1 MRIFLEPT
9 EPLLFR
15 TGRSFDA
22 GESGFAETLFPP
34 TPETLQGA
42 IRAAI
47 AAYRYPSEALEEAF
61 SHDELTKLIGSRGS
75 GYGRFC
81 ITGLA
86 IGKRKDDGTVER
98 LFRPPAHLFTLDITK
113 DSEKLLLLKPQK
125 VKNVMSDLG
134 KEIYYLLSKD
144 QGEEKREPL
153 EGWLTESGL
162 VKVLHSNTPPTGNE
176 IIPDENIFTRES
188 RLGIGMNNATK
199 TTREGFLYQ
208 TQVIRMQTGFGFTI
222 DIRLRKPAI
231 NPDTPYLESFI
242 DDTQTQQELQLPD
255 QGWLILGGERR
266 TARFE
271 ILASAASTLEQKKQG
286 RLLYLATPAAF
297 DGGWQPTP
305 PFDFPIA
312 AAINRYQSIGG
323 WELDPANS
331 GGNNKIMRRC
341 VPAGSIYFFEQ
352 AVTVTQ
358 PLTDHG
364 IEIGYGITYT
374 GEWQQ

>member
-1 MRIFLEPT
+1 MRIFLEPM

-22 GESGFAETLFPP
+22 GESGFADTLFPP

-42 IRAAI
+42 IRATI
-47 AAYRYPSEALEEAF
+47 ATYRYPSESLEEAF
-61 SHDELTKLIGSRGS
+61 SQDELTKLIGSRGS
-75 GYGRFC
+75 GYGRFR

-98 LFRPPAHLFTLDITK
+98 LFRPPSHLVTLK
-113 DSEKLLLLKPQK
+113 DAQQNEKFLLLQPQK
-125 VKNVMSDLG
+125 MKNVTSDMG
-134 KEIYYLLSKD
+134 KELYYLLSKHEE
-144 QGEEKREPL
+144 EEKREPF
-153 EGWLTESGL
+153 WLTESGL
-162 VKVLHSNTPPTGNE
+162 MKVLHPDMRLTEDE
-176 IIPDENIFTRES
+176 IMPEQDIFTYES

-208 TQVIRMQTGFGFTI
+208 TQVIRMRPGFGFTI
-222 DIRLRKPAI
+222 DVRLRKPDI
-231 NPDTPYLESFI
+231 NPDIPYLESFI

-271 ILASAASTLEQKKQG
+271 VLPSVASTPEPKKQG

-297 DGGWQPTP
+297 DGGWQPKS
-305 PFDFPIA
+305 PFDSPCA
-312 AAINRYQSIGG
+312 ATIHHYQSIGG

-341 VPAGSIYFFEQ
+341 VPAGSVYFFEQ

>member
-1 MRIFLEPT
+1 MRIFLEPA

-22 GESGFAETLFPP
+22 GESGFADTLFPP

-47 AAYRYPSEALEEAF
+47 AAYRYPSESLEEAF

-75 GYGRFC
+75 GYGRFR

-98 LFRPPAHLFTLDITK
+98 LFRPPAHLFTLNVAK
-113 DSEKLLLLKPQK
+113 NSEKHLLLKPQK
-125 VKNVMSDLG
+125 VKNVISDLG
-134 KEIYYLLSKD
+134 KEVYYLLPKD
-144 QGEEKREPL
+144 KGEEKREPF

-162 VKVLHSNTPPTGNE
+162 AKVLHAHTLPTRNE
-176 IIPDENIFTRES
+176 IVLEEDIVTRES
-188 RLGIGMNNATK
+188 RLGIGMNNPTK
-199 TTREGFLYQ
+199 TTKEGFLYQ

-222 DIRLRKPAI
+222 DVRLRKPVVSP
-231 NPDTPYLESFI
+231 NTPYLESLI
-242 DDTQTQQELQLPD
+242 EDTQTQQELLLPD

-266 TARFE
+266 TARFDV
-271 ILASAASTLEQKKQG
+271 LPSAASTLEQKKQG
-286 RLLYLATPAAF
+286 RLLYLTTPATF
-297 DGGWQPTP
+297 DGGWQPRP
-305 PFDFPIA
+305 PFDSPIA

-341 VPAGSIYFFEQ
+341 VPAGSVYFFEQ
-352 AVTVTQ
+352 EVTVTQ

-364 IEIGYGITYT
+364 KEIGYGITYT
-374 GEWQQ
+374 GEW